1 MKKKLI
7 LALSGLIVGVAAL
20 AFIISATLNGK
31 HRVIAGEEAV
41 LFVPADE
48 LQYVFANDERSAGA
62 KYMDQV
68 IKVSGKVTDVEGHS
82 IVLDNRVLVNLLN
95 DATTA
100 FQEGK
105 ELIVKGRCVG
115 FDELLLQVKI
125 DQAEINLK

>member
-7 LALSGLIVGVAAL
+7 LALVGLIVGVTTL
-20 AFIISATLNGK
+20 GFILNATFNPK
-31 HRVIAGEEAV
+31 HRIIADEEAAF
-41 LFVPADE
+41 FVPADE
-48 LQYVFANDERSAGA
+48 LQYLFANDELSAGQ

-68 IKVSGKVTDVEGHS
+68 VEVSGKVTEFEGHS

-95 DATTA
+95 DSTTG
-100 FQEGK
+100 FQEGQ
-105 ELIVKGRCVG
+105 ELTVKGRCVG

>member
-31 HRVIAGEEAV
+31 HRVIADEEAV
-41 LFVPADE
+41 FFVPADE

-105 ELIVKGRCVG
+105 ELIIKGRCVG

>member
-1 MKKKLI
+1 M
-7 LALSGLIVGVAAL
+7 
-20 AFIISATLNGK
+20 
-31 HRVIAGEEAV
+31 
-41 LFVPADE
+41 
-48 LQYVFANDERSAGA
+48 
-62 KYMDQV
+62 
-68 IKVSGKVTDVEGHS
+68 
-82 IVLDNRVLVNLLN
+82 DNRVLVNLLN